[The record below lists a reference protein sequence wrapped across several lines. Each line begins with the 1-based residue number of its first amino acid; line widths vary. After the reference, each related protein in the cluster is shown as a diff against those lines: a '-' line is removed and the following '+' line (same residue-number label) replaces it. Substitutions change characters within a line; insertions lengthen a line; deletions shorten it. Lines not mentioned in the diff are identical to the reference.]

1 MNPHQ
6 VAEELCDLI
15 NSKQDPEVRADIRES
30 EPMSAHTT
38 FRVGGPAEVFVTA
51 SEGAVGLIRS
61 YCDKMEVPL
70 FLIGHGSNLLV
81 PDEGLKGV
89 VLTLEAGDP
98 FAEVTGDRLIASAGA
113 LLGSIA
119 GLALSTGLGGLEFA
133 AGIPGTVGGGVVMN
147 AGAYG
152 GELKDILTSARVL
165 TRDGEIRSVSPEGL
179 SLSYRH
185 SSVEKNGWFVLS
197 AEFLLHSDD
206 TVAIRERM
214 DDFTKRR
221 REKQPLEFPSAGSTF
236 KRPEGYFA
244 GKLIEDAGLRG
255 FSIGDAAVSEKHCG
269 FVINRGNATAS
280 DILALIREVQ
290 KRVYESSGV
299 KLEPEVKILCDL

>member
-6 VAEELCDLI
+6 VAEELRDLI
-15 NSKQDPEVRADIRES
+15 NQKQDPEVRADIRES
-30 EPMSAHTT
+30 EPMRAHTT

-51 SEGAVGLIRS
+51 TEGAVCLIRS
-61 YCDKMEVPL
+61 YCDQNTIPL

-89 VLTLEAGDP
+89 VLSLEPGDP
-98 FAEVTGDRLIASAGA
+98 FAEVRGECLHASAGT

-119 GLALSTGLGGLEFA
+119 GLALSSGLGGLEFA

-165 TRDGEIRSVSPEGL
+165 TRDGEVRSVALSEL
-179 SLSYRH
+179 SLSYRS
-185 SSVEKNGWFVLS
+185 SSVQKNGWFVLS
-197 AEFLLHSDD
+197 ADFLLHSDD
-206 TVAIRERM
+206 TISIREKM
-214 DDFTKRR
+214 DDFARRR
-221 REKQPLEFPSAGSTF
+221 REKQPLEYPSAGSTF

-255 FSIGDAAVSEKHCG
+255 FTIGDACVSEKHCG

-280 DILALIREVQ
+280 DILSLIKEVQ